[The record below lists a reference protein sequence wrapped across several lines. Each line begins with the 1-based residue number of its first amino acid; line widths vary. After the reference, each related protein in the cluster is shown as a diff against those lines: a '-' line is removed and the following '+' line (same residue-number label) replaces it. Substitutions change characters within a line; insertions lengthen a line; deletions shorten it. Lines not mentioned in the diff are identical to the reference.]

1 MSEVA
6 DSGVEAR
13 VPTFADY
20 AGAPTV
26 RIVHLGD
33 HVGELVRLQGW
44 VYNRTGK
51 GKLHFVQLRDGTGI
65 CQAVV
70 FKNNIAEAEFEA
82 VKELSQESSIELVG
96 EVKAEPRAPGV
107 PGGFEVDV
115 RGLNVVQVAQPYP
128 ISPKDHGIEFLMANR
143 HLWLRSSK
151 QWAAMRVRATIVS
164 AIREWLD
171 EHDFLNVD
179 TPIITPAA
187 AEGTTT
193 LFGIDYHGEPAY
205 LAQTGQL
212 YNEANI
218 FAFGRVYCFGP
229 TFRAEK
235 SKTRRHL
242 QEFWMV
248 EPEVAF
254 CDLEGLMEIE
264 EQFVS
269 HIIQRCLRDNS
280 AELKVLERDTAAL
293 ERVSPPFPRIH
304 YDEAVRMINEAAAR
318 GEVVPGYED
327 LVPQIEWGDDFGSPH
342 ETYLAAQFEKPVFVH
357 HYPTQVKAFYM
368 EPEPGRPEVCR
379 SVDLLAPEG
388 YGEIIGGSE
397 RMSDPDKLIASIERH
412 KLPRDVY
419 EWYLELRQ
427 YGSVVHSG
435 FGLGVE
441 RTVAWVC
448 GLDHVRE
455 TIAFPR
461 TLTNMRP

>member
-1 MSEVA
+1 MN
-6 DSGVEAR
+6 
-13 VPTFADY
+13 
-20 AGAPTV
+20 APQTNAP
-26 RIVHLGD
+26 IVTIRSLAD
-33 HVGELVRLQGW
+33 HVGETVTIQGW
-44 VYNRTGK
+44 CYAKTGK
-51 GKLHFVQLRDGTGI
+51 GKLVFLQVRDGTGI

-70 FKNNIAEAEFEA
+70 FRGNVEEADFETA
-82 VKELSQESSIELVG
+82 KSITQESSLIVSG
-96 EVKAEPRAPGV
+96 TVKADPRAPGV
-107 PGGFEVDV
+107 PGGYELDV
-115 RGLNVVQVAQPYP
+115 QRVQLVSLAEPYP
-128 ISPKDHGIEFLMANR
+128 IQPKEHGVEFLMQHR
-143 HLWLRSSK
+143 HLWLRSSR
-151 QWAAMRVRATIVS
+151 QWAAMRVRAVIVR
-164 AIREWLD
+164 AIRNWLD
-171 EHDFLNVD
+171 DHGFLNVD

-193 LFGIDYHGEPAY
+193 LFQIDYHGEPAY

-218 FAFGRVYCFGP
+218 FAFGKVYCFGP

-248 EPEVAF
+248 EPEIAF
-254 CDLEGLMEIE
+254 CNLEQLMEIE

-269 HIIQRCLRDNS
+269 FIVQRCL
-280 AELKVLERDTAAL
+280 AECEPELKVLERDTTAL
-293 ERVSPPFPRIH
+293 QRVVPPFPRIT
-304 YDEAVRMINEAAAR
+304 YDQAVEMVNAAAAR
-318 GEVVPGYED
+318 GELVPGYPD
-327 LVPQIEWGDDFGSPH
+327 PVPPLEWGDDFGSPH
-342 ETYLAAQFEKPVFVH
+342 ETYIAAQFDKPVFVH

-368 EPEPGRPEVCR
+368 EPEPDRPEVCR

-388 YGEIIGGSE
+388 YGEITGGSE
-397 RMSDPDKLIASIERH
+397 RISDPDKLIAAIRRH
-412 KLPRDVY
+412 NLPLEPY
-419 EWYLELRQ
+419 EWYIDLRR

-461 TLTNMRP
+461 TLTTMRP

>member
-1 MSEVA
+1 MANVVA
-6 DSGVEAR
+6 NV
-13 VPTFADY
+13 VPIE
-20 AGAPTV
+20 
-26 RIVHLGD
+26 RLCE
-33 HVGELVRLQGW
+33 HVGETVTLQGW
-44 VYNRTGK
+44 LYHKTGK
-51 GKLHFVQLRDGTGI
+51 GKLHFLQVRDGTGI

-70 FKNNIAEAEFEA
+70 FRGNVPDEQFEA
-82 VKELSQESSIELVG
+82 AKELTQESSLRLSG
-96 EVKAEPRAPGV
+96 EVKADPRAPGI
-107 PGGFEVDV
+107 PGGYEVDV
-115 RGLNVVQVAQPYP
+115 RGLEVVQIADPYP
-128 ISPKDHGIEFLMANR
+128 ISPKEHGVEFLMQNR
-143 HLWLRSSK
+143 HLWLRSSR
-151 QWAAMRVRATIVS
+151 QWAAMRVRAVIVR
-164 AIREWLD
+164 AIRDWLD
-171 EHDFLNVD
+171 GHGFLNVD
-179 TPIITPAA
+179 TPILTPAA

-193 LFGIDYHGEPAY
+193 LFSIDYHGEPAY

-218 FAFGRVYCFGP
+218 FAFGKVYCFGP

-248 EPEVAF
+248 EPEIAF
-254 CDLEGLMEIE
+254 CDLDGLMEVE

-269 HIIQRCLRDNS
+269 YIVQRCLAECD
-280 AELKVLERDTAAL
+280 AELKVLERDLTHL
-293 ERVSPPFPRIH
+293 QKVTPPFPRIH
-304 YDEAVRMINEAAAR
+304 YDEAVQRINAAAAA
-318 GEVVPGYED
+318 GELVPGYD
-327 LVPQIEWGDDFGSPH
+327 DPVPAIEWGDDFGSPH
-342 ETYLAAQFEKPVFVH
+342 ETYLAAQFDKPVFVH

-397 RMSDPDKLIASIERH
+397 RMSDAQKLVEAIERH
-412 KLPRDVY
+412 KLPREVY
-419 EWYLELRQ
+419 EWYIDLRR